1 MSDVPFS
8 RPLTAS
14 DVPDAG
20 THVTLTATPEE
31 RAALAKLLK
40 LPEIKALQAEL
51 DVKPAV
57 GGGIRV
63 TGEVTA
69 GVVQTCVVTLEP
81 FAAQVREAVDVRYAA
96 DAAPAEAG
104 GEHEADLD
112 APDALIGGAADLG
125 ALAVEHLAL
134 GLDPYPRK
142 PGLEAPAEKG
152 DSATAT
158 HRPFAGLDKLVT
170 AASAKKK

>member
-8 RPLTAS
+8 RPITAS

-31 RAALAKLLK
+31 RAAVAKLLK

-51 DVKPAV
+51 DVKPAL

-69 GVVQTCVVTLEP
+69 GVVQTCVATLEP
-81 FAAQVREAVDVRYAA
+81 FDAEVREEVDVRYAT
-96 DAAPAEAG
+96 DATPVEAG

-125 ALAVEHLAL
+125 TLAVEHLAL